1 MGKEQAA
8 RARADRAKKRAAGE
22 GEGEDE
28 EGEENAANM
37 SAAKALALGQ
47 HRLGAGEADVYAT
60 PPKVRAGAKGV
71 RWHKA
76 LYAGPS
82 EAPREQIAQ
91 GGAVGDYDEV
101 FARRGAHRLR
111 GAGPPRLVARDY
123 GLDRHGNVRMALEA
137 PPSPR
142 WTRVKVTIRKI
153 IYEDDDEES
162 EEESGEEGEAW

>member
-1 MGKEQAA
+1 MGKEQAK

-22 GEGEDE
+22 GEDE
-28 EGEENAANM
+28 EEEENAANM

-60 PPKVRAGAKGV
+60 PPKLRAGAKGV

-91 GGAVGDYDEV
+91 GGGDYDEV
-101 FARRGAHRLR
+101 IARRGAHRLR

-153 IYEDDDEES
+153 IYEDDDEEES
-162 EEESGEEGEAW
+162 EVESGEEGEAW